1 MKIFW
6 VIFLALLVLHQD
18 FWNWSNEDVFAW
30 GMPIGLFYHAFFS
43 IACACL
49 GVWAVLRAWPKD
61 WENYAEQATDEEE
74 IPLNL
79 DR

>member
-6 VIFLALLVLHQD
+6 LVFFALLVLHQD
-18 FWNWSNEDVFAW
+18 FWNWSKEEIFAW
-30 GMPIGLFYHAFFS
+30 GMPIGLFYHALFS
-43 IACACL
+43 MACACL

-61 WENYAEQATDEEE
+61 WEDYAELTTDEEE
-74 IPLNL
+74 EVSSL